1 MSDFAFRATPEEL
14 KRKADEFSTLIKSM
28 RSRFDRIGDV
38 SSKTRGYW
46 RGEAGDKCRVGY
58 ASYKDDINF
67 LINRMEE
74 HPRDLLKM
82 AGIYEKADDAVESM
96 AKRLKTDQIV

>member
-1 MSDFAFRATPEEL
+1 MKDFAFRATPEEL
-14 KRKADEFSTLIKSM
+14 KRKADEFSTLTKSM

-74 HPRDLLKM
+74 HPRHLLKM
-82 AGIYEKADDAVESM
+82 AGIYEKADDAVKRM

>member
-1 MSDFAFRATPEEL
+1 MCRARP
-14 KRKADEFSTLIKSM
+14 A
-28 RSRFDRIGDV
+28 
-38 SSKTRGYW
+38 
-46 RGEAGDKCRVGY
+46 AGDKCRVGY

-96 AKRLKTDQIV
+96 AKRLKIDQIV